1 MKPSGIELNVLG
13 YPLEACSCEP
23 MTGWHR
29 DGSCRSDPSDVGQH
43 TICCVIN
50 DQFLTYSKAQGNDL
64 SMPMPEFGFA
74 GLKSGDHWCV
84 CAARWRQAYDDGVAP
99 NVRLEATHI
108 DALNV
113 VGIDILKEHCHP

>member
-29 DGSCRSDPSDVGQH
+29 DGSCRSDASDVGQH

-64 SMPMPEFGFA
+64 STPMPEFGFA
-74 GLKSGDHWCV
+74 GLNSGDRWCV

>member
-13 YPLEACSCEP
+13 FPLEACSCEP
-23 MTGWHR
+23 MTGWFR
-29 DGSCRSDPSDVGQH
+29 DGSCRSDASDVGQH

-64 SMPMPEFGFA
+64 STPMPDFGFA
-74 GLKSGDHWCV
+74 GLNSGDHWCV

-113 VGIDILKEHCHP
+113 VGIDILKEHCNP